1 MNYDQ
6 YLFSQLLIL
15 YNPDFAV
22 MEYDW
27 QYPEAL
33 LMYEDFER
41 SPFNVDNIGLY
52 SCIVNY
58 LENKYPQPLK
68 P

>member
-22 MEYDW
+22 MEYDL
-27 QYPEAL
+27 QYYEAL
-33 LMYEDFER
+33 EMYEDFER
-41 SPFNVDNIGLY
+41 SEFNEDFRGLY
-52 SCIVNY
+52 MCIINY
-58 LENKYPQPLK
+58 LENKYSK

>member
-22 MEYDW
+22 MEYDF

-41 SPFNVDNIGLY
+41 SSFNDNKTGLY
-52 SCIVNY
+52 SCIINY
-58 LENKYPQPLK
+58 LENKYPK

>member
-1 MNYDQ
+1 MTYDQ

-22 MEYDW
+22 MEYDL

-52 SCIVNY
+52 SCIINY
-58 LENKYPQPLK
+58 LENKYPK